1 MHTHSP
7 HCDPNPSTHAPDRT
21 GNGANHTAVDPVFAE
36 EERHLAET
44 EAMLEDALAL
54 ARSVSNSVEESYAE
68 TKRYLAE
75 SRGEL
80 APEEMLQSSLALQKM
95 DLGAA
100 AASES
105 SRRLEKQMAQPYFAR
120 VDFRVADGTQTTYIG
135 AFAFRHRGRS
145 VVSDWRSPVASLFYD
160 SEPGGASVQTP
171 PGTIEGVLERKRQ
184 IRVED
189 GRLEFAADSTS
200 SVRDEV
206 LQLELARESSSH
218 MRTIVSSIQKEQND
232 IIRDESAQTLVIQ
245 GAAGSG
251 KTSIALHR
259 VAYLLY
265 RRRGRLT
272 ADSVTIVSPNRVFG
286 SYIADVLPEL
296 GEEPIRQLGMHEL
309 ASQVL
314 GPRIDVAQARSF
326 VDGVDEAWRERA
338 RFKATREFAERLTG
352 FVDSS
357 AQWVFQAKDLKLGEL
372 ELDAEWLK
380 ARFAS
385 YSGVPF
391 DERLEIVAED
401 ALSYLRAETFERHGD
416 GLPSA
421 KRLRNELARMLAA
434 KDAMALYRQFFKRND
449 LRSML
454 EWKQGDPLE
463 WEDAFPLALCSL
475 AFGENDACRATGHLV
490 IDEMQDLTPVQH
502 VAISRLFRCEKTLLG
517 DVNQLVDDR
526 DAFDVEDVAAV
537 YGGKIATLS
546 RSYRSTAE
554 VMDFAAHVNPAAK
567 VDAIER
573 HGSPVEVARCGNSA
587 GVVAKLG
594 DVIREFEAGSHHT
607 LGIVHKSEAVA
618 RAYAQLLSRDH
629 EVHLVTQD
637 STSFQ
642 EGVTVCSVRMAK
654 GLEFDEVV
662 VLDVDDAQYS
672 SEFDRNLLYVAV
684 TRAMHDLHVLYRVS
698 PSRFLPD
705 TRT

>member
-1 MHTHSP
+1 MHAHSP
-7 HCDPNPSTHAPDRT
+7 HNDSSPSTHAPDRA
-21 GNGANHTAVDPVFAE
+21 GDGDGHPAEDPVFAE

-44 EAMLEDALAL
+44 ESMLEEALAL
-54 ARSVSNSVEESYAE
+54 AKSVSDSAEESYSE

-75 SRGEL
+75 NRGEL
-80 APEEMLQSSLALQKM
+80 APEEMLQSNLALQKV

-105 SRRLEKQMAQPYFAR
+105 SRRLAKQMAQPYFAR
-120 VDFRVADGTQTTYIG
+120 VDFRSGSDVQATYIG

-160 SEPGGASVQTP
+160 FEPGSASVETP
-171 PGTIEGVLERKRQ
+171 SGTVDGVLERKRQ
-184 IRVED
+184 IRIEN
-189 GRLEFAADSTS
+189 GRLEFAADSSS

-206 LQLELARESSSH
+206 LQMELARESSSQ

-232 IIRDESAQTLVIQ
+232 IIRDESAGTLVIQ

-272 ADSVTIVSPNRVFG
+272 SDSVAVVSPNRVFG
-286 SYIADVLPEL
+286 SYISNVLPEL
-296 GEEPIRQLGMHEL
+296 GEEPICQLGMHEL

-314 GPRIDVAQARSF
+314 GPRVDVAQARSF

-338 RFKATREFAERLTG
+338 QFKATREFAERLTE
-352 FVDSS
+352 FVDSC
-357 AQWVFQAKDLKLGEL
+357 ARWVFQARDLRLGEL
-372 ELDAEWLK
+372 ELDAEWLG

-434 KDAMALYRQFFKRND
+434 KDPMALYREFFKRNG

-454 EWKQGDPLE
+454 EWRQGDPIE

-475 AFGENDACRATGHLV
+475 AFRENDACRATGHLV

-502 VAISRLFRCEKTLLG
+502 VAVARLFRCEKTLLG

-526 DAFDVEDVAAV
+526 DAFGVEDVAAV
-537 YGGKIATLS
+537 YGGKVATLS

-567 VDAIER
+567 VDAVQR
-573 HGSPVEVARCGNSA
+573 HGRPVEVAACGNSA

-594 DVIREFEAGSHHT
+594 EVIESFEAGSHKT
-607 LGIVHKSEAVA
+607 LGIVHKSEEIAK
-618 RAYAQLLSRDH
+618 AYAQLLSRDH

-637 STSFQ
+637 STSFH

-662 VLDVDDAQYS
+662 VLDVDDTQYA

-698 PSRFLPD
+698 PSRFLPG
-705 TRT
+705 TRA